1 MKPNWKD
8 YLRAVGQQAIE
19 LGQVLIVFGI
29 LILAIFLITKY
40 TIILPL
46 LCLLAVIVLFWGDLA
61 REFKANAQMFA
72 EERHARDRLDKDD
85 EM

>member
-8 YLRAVGQQAIE
+8 YLRAVWQQAIE

-46 LCLLAVIVLFWGDLA
+46 LCLLAVIVLFGDDLV
-61 REFKANAQMFA
+61 REFKSNAQMFA
-72 EERHARDRLDKDD
+72 EERHEKENPSNEA
-85 EM
+85 